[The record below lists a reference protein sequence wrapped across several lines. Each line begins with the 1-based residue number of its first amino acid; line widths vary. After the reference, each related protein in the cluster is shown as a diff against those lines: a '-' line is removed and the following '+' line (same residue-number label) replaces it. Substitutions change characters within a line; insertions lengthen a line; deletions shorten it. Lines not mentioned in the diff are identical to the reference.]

1 MFPVL
6 GSARIF
12 LCRQPTDMRKSFD
25 TLAALASNV
34 FEENPLSGALFV
46 FLNIPRNRV
55 KILYFDRD
63 GYCLWSKRLEK
74 GTFALPAGDGAK
86 QTIDRGQL
94 SMLLEG
100 VKVIKK
106 SKRFSL

>member
-6 GSARIF
+6 GTARIF

-74 GTFALPAGDGAK
+74 GTFALPTGDVQK

-100 VKVIKK
+100 VKVNIK

>member
-1 MFPVL
+1 MSV
-6 GSARIF
+6 GEIG
-12 LCRQPTDMRKSFD
+12 T
-25 TLAALASNV
+25 
-34 FEENPLSGALFV
+34 FEFSEIGTFSVGADI

-74 GTFALPAGDGAK
+74 GTFALPSGDGPK

>member
-1 MFPVL
+1 
-6 GSARIF
+6 
-12 LCRQPTDMRKSFD
+12 
-25 TLAALASNV
+25 
-34 FEENPLSGALFV
+34 
-46 FLNIPRNRV
+46 V

-63 GYCLWSKRLEK
+63 GYCLWSKRLEN

-86 QTIDRGQL
+86 QAIDRGQL

-106 SKRFSL
+106 SKRLFKITFTSSQNIPF

>member
-63 GYCLWSKRLEK
+63 GYCLWSNYLNSYY
-74 GTFALPAGDGAK
+74 T
-86 QTIDRGQL
+86 
-94 SMLLEG
+94 SLL
-100 VKVIKK
+100 
-106 SKRFSL
+106 F